1 MESEMPRAE
10 EMLRRENEACKIEIR
25 QLRDNLADV
34 TRECDELV
42 RQRRSGPDPV
52 IVDSLEREK
61 ARLRADLS
69 ERERQIDG
77 MRAQLQDRDAGNN
90 K

>member
-1 MESEMPRAE
+1 M
-10 EMLRRENEACKIEIR
+10 
-25 QLRDNLADV
+25 RDNLADV

-61 ARLRADLS
+61 ARLRSDLA

-77 MRAQLQDRDAGNN
+77 MRAQL
-90 K
+90 